1 MQENFELTQ
10 RNVGCGPFNSIG
22 GVMKQESEAVSPSVQ
37 AHRVK
42 ALDARLRTL
51 VTALTKPTRR
61 NSQMEDLTSVPASQW
76 ASWWA
81 GRAKPSA
88 ELLVGACLTWPEHAL
103 WLMTGATDE
112 IGGQISVET
121 AAEKRQEPAIKLLR
135 ELAMYAAAY
144 QEAGGKSGMNL
155 DEWQADELNALSQ
168 VRKRE
173 LQRRLDRTA
182 DGDHKD

>member
-1 MQENFELTQ
+1 
-10 RNVGCGPFNSIG
+10 
-22 GVMKQESEAVSPSVQ
+22 
-37 AHRVK
+37 
-42 ALDARLRTL
+42 
-51 VTALTKPTRR
+51 
-61 NSQMEDLTSVPASQW
+61 
-76 ASWWA
+76 
-81 GRAKPSA
+81 
-88 ELLVGACLTWPEHAL
+88 
-103 WLMTGATDE
+103 MTGATDE